1 LRAEQTVSEMVV
13 ESLARQADALSER
26 TGQPFEG
33 AFTEV
38 LETPAGRKLAELA
51 DGPHRHEK
59 AVDWQA
65 GLMAD
70 REAQRPVHLRE
81 LEGQRPAT
89 RGLSATWSGRRAR
102 PGARNT
108 TRSYATGSP
117 PWRVEP
123 PGSNHRALWR
133 RLPIHRV
140 RERGILRTLGV
151 GGSRK
156 FVCIPRS
163 PGRHNIVINT
173 ANG

>member
-1 LRAEQTVSEMVV
+1 MRAEQTVSEMVV

-81 LEGQRPAT
+81 LEGAEARY
-89 RGLSATWSGRRAR
+89 TWLERYMEWAEGTAGREEYHAFL
-102 PGARNT
+102 RN
-108 TRSYATGSP
+108 RFA
-117 PWRVEP
+117 
-123 PGSNHRALWR
+123 AL
-133 RLPIHRV
+133 
-140 RERGILRTLGV
+140 EG
-151 GGSRK
+151 
-156 FVCIPRS
+156 
-163 PGRHNIVINT
+163 
-173 ANG
+173 